1 HPSFRSVGSQGA
13 RDLVAG
19 RRQPPCVLSD
29 AFGSA
34 QRERV
39 GFRLLH
45 LSVWRAIASQRRG
58 GGATRT
64 AGARRACCAHCKSNC
79 IVMQIAA
86 SQGRRGTPC
95 FDGGS
100 PPKSPRTEK
109 GRPRGGRRAGG
120 PRPRRRGGR
129 PRGGGVAPGA
139 RRRRGLAEGLVAA
152 RWGPLVEQGP
162 TVPAFL

>member
-109 GRPRGGRRAGG
+109 GRPRGGRKTRARSTQAGMW
-120 PRPRRRGGR
+120 RPRR
-129 PRGGGVAPGA
+129 A
-139 RRRRGLAEGLVAA
+139 
-152 RWGPLVEQGP
+152 
-162 TVPAFL
+162 